1 MMWPQQTKGWTYD
14 AASGREGEDVYYGL
28 RKGGRTYDV
37 ASGKKGRIHAL
48 ALGREGEDVCHG
60 LRKGGEDV
68 CCGLRKGGEDVC
80 RGLRKGR
87 GCMSWPQEGERMYVV
102 ASGREEDL
110 CRGLRNESGGCMTW
124 PQEGKGKTSALA
136 SGRRGEDVEK
146 QPEEF
151 DEDDLRVVME
161 YEEKVKF
168 LMSERERYKK
178 MLDQERIKLTTARDL
193 SERIREEK
201 YCRELEVKLSER
213 IREESCC
220 QELEVK
226 LSERICEERYC
237 GELEVNSLFM
247 TVIECRKS
255 VRKFNSRLADLYQN
269 KLKVDSAINEELLK
283 ILRARQLCYKR
294 ALLDKK
300 EQNYMSMI
308 GEKEGIIENLQD
320 DIQKLQ
326 KLSSECR
333 GAYESQV
340 NRDKS
345 LEKNFKKDFPDMPAL
360 VLEQLSKMYKK
371 RPKMHQR
378 IQTSVALVSEL
389 SRCSVSGE
397 KPIFLLAECLDY
409 LKGLDNLDSFSNASP
424 NTSEEIWAILCRVRR
439 LKVES
444 ELKMKALSLE
454 VTEADATVNVFQ
466 KKMIKNKEMLTS
478 LQGELR
484 VVRNEK
490 LNLIHNLQIQLV
502 MKQGLVEISI
512 QGSIS
517 DFDDAILINRVCVD
531 RMNETIKKAGQR
543 KLRTMHETTNFRRGI
558 LCKEWEHKKLRMEI
572 EDLKE
577 HLHTLE
583 GIKVTKDIQMY
594 LRRQAQGL
602 PQDKTTSL
610 EKELQLLREVRM
622 CVHTSCNHLHRHG
635 GS

>member
-1 MMWPQQTKGWTYD
+1 
-14 AASGREGEDVYYGL
+14 
-28 RKGGRTYDV
+28 
-37 ASGKKGRIHAL
+37 
-48 ALGREGEDVCHG
+48 
-60 LRKGGEDV
+60 
-68 CCGLRKGGEDVC
+68 
-80 RGLRKGR
+80 
-87 GCMSWPQEGERMYVV
+87 
-102 ASGREEDL
+102 
-110 CRGLRNESGGCMTW
+110 MTW
-124 PQEGKGKTSALA
+124 PQEGKGKTYAMASRRGRTYDVVSGRGRTYDVASGNEGEDVCRGLVKGRMADMA
-136 SGRRGEDVEK
+136 SGRGMTYDVASENEGEDVCHGLKKGMSQYALCLMLVQVEK

-178 MLDQERIKLTTARDL
+178 MLDQERIKLTTARDRVEL
-193 SERIREEK
+193 CPLEAAALLNADKPFQRPIRCIQ
-201 YCRELEVKLSER
+201 CRPVFFSKKKEF
-213 IREESCC
+213 
-220 QELEVK
+220 
-226 LSERICEERYC
+226 
-237 GELEVNSLFM
+237 SLH
-247 TVIECRKS
+247 VPSHPPPPVLHVDPKS

-283 ILRARQLCYKR
+283 MLRARQLCYKR

-371 RPKMHQR
+371 RPKIHQR

-517 DFDDAILINRVCVD
+517 DFDDAILINRVCID

>member
-1 MMWPQQTKGWTYD
+1 
-14 AASGREGEDVYYGL
+14 
-28 RKGGRTYDV
+28 
-37 ASGKKGRIHAL
+37 
-48 ALGREGEDVCHG
+48 
-60 LRKGGEDV
+60 
-68 CCGLRKGGEDVC
+68 
-80 RGLRKGR
+80 
-87 GCMSWPQEGERMYVV
+87 
-102 ASGREEDL
+102 
-110 CRGLRNESGGCMTW
+110 
-124 PQEGKGKTSALA
+124 
-136 SGRRGEDVEK
+136 
-146 QPEEF
+146 
-151 DEDDLRVVME
+151 
-161 YEEKVKF
+161 
-168 LMSERERYKK
+168 
-178 MLDQERIKLTTARDL
+178 MLDQERIKLTTARDVSISITRNQPICTLNGSSLALRGAIHCGIDILKEQFDPKLTVKL

-213 IREESCC
+213 IREERCC

-247 TVIECRKS
+247 MVIECRVRLSLSRSQKS

-378 IQTSVALVSEL
+378 IQTSVTLVSEL

-478 LQGELR
+478 LQRELR

-610 EKELQLLREVRM
+610 EKELQLLREVRI
-622 CVHTSCNHLHRHG
+622 CNDLYGSIWRFIKVRKLDLPQKPYEKSHG
-635 GS
+635 SSPGMPLSNSMQLLSFALSFSGVDVWSDLGVGVARAKGVGVRSGLGVAVAGTKGGVESGRKGCKGVGIEVQGAREREM

>member
-1 MMWPQQTKGWTYD
+1 
-14 AASGREGEDVYYGL
+14 
-28 RKGGRTYDV
+28 
-37 ASGKKGRIHAL
+37 
-48 ALGREGEDVCHG
+48 
-60 LRKGGEDV
+60 
-68 CCGLRKGGEDVC
+68 
-80 RGLRKGR
+80 
-87 GCMSWPQEGERMYVV
+87 
-102 ASGREEDL
+102 
-110 CRGLRNESGGCMTW
+110 
-124 PQEGKGKTSALA
+124 
-136 SGRRGEDVEK
+136 
-146 QPEEF
+146 
-151 DEDDLRVVME
+151 
-161 YEEKVKF
+161 
-168 LMSERERYKK
+168 
-178 MLDQERIKLTTARDL
+178 
-193 SERIREEK
+193 
-201 YCRELEVKLSER
+201 
-213 IREESCC
+213 
-220 QELEVK
+220 
-226 LSERICEERYC
+226 
-237 GELEVNSLFM
+237 M
-247 TVIECRKS
+247 TVIECRVRLSLSRSQKS

-283 ILRARQLCYKR
+283 MLRARQLCYKR

-371 RPKMHQR
+371 RPKIHQR

-622 CVHTSCNHLHRHG
+622 KPYEKSHG
-635 GS
+635 SSPGMPLSNSMQLLSFALSFSGVDVWSGLGVGVARAKGVGVRSGLGVAVAGTKGVGVESGRKGYKGVGIEVQGAREQEMRFGIGRGAVLDGSSTEREEPDATDSVKVALAGASA